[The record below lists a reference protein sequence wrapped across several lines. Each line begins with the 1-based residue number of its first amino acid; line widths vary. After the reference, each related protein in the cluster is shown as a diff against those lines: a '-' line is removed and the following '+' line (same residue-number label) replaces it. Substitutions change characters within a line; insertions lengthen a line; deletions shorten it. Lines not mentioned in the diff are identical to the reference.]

1 MRLRSLHINATY
13 SVLLGVLAV
22 PSAVMAQT
30 YSPGYGQPQYSN
42 QYPQQGYQ
50 QPGYQAQPQYQGQ
63 PQYSQP
69 QYQAQP
75 QYPNQYSQQGSQ
87 QGYGQPANGQ
97 QGSGFNADQLEQLVA
112 PIALYPDALVAQVLA
127 ASMYPGQVAAA
138 DQWLR
143 MQGGASAYDIA
154 GGADV
159 QSWDPSVKGLTA
171 FPQVLAEMDGN
182 QPWMNNLG
190 NAYYNQ
196 PQDVMEAIQ
205 VMRDRAQ
212 QAGNLQS
219 TPQEQV
225 TGTQGAIAIAPV
237 NPEVVYVPAYNPW
250 AVYGA
255 PVTPYSGFSLIGVLG
270 QFFGS
275 TFGSGLVHFGVGLAQ
290 TAWVHTPFGLLSWAL
305 NWLGNAIFYNHSTYY
320 GHSTTVA
327 NWGIHGGGIHAFA
340 GYPVDARYRWG
351 GRNAQ
356 MQRSNYAG
364 QYGRTGVG
372 GRGFTERGFAGQ
384 GFGHSNEF
392 GHSNGF
398 GYSSPERPQQMEAM
412 NRQPRSMARMQGAP
426 NGGRLAYGPDV
437 YNRGGEANR
446 GGGAGQSYRSPAQQS
461 YRAPTQQAYRGPAE
475 SFAESRGGGSHFFGG
490 GGSKEPSFGS
500 RESSF
505 KEPKMSSQKFREP
518 KFKEPKAPKF
528 KESKGSRGS
537 GGGRSRG
544 RR

>member
-1 MRLRSLHINATY
+1 MRLRSLPTNATY
-13 SVLLGVLAV
+13 GLLLGVLAV
-22 PSAVMAQT
+22 PGAVMAQT
-30 YSPGYGQPQYSN
+30 YSQGYPGSPTGYPNSPNYAGQPGYGQPQYSA

-50 QPGYQAQPQYQGQ
+50 QPGYQAGYQAQPQYQGQ

-69 QYQAQP
+69 QYS
-75 QYPNQYSQQGSQ
+75 NQYSQP
-87 QGYGQPANGQ
+87 GYGQSGTGQ
-97 QGSGFNADQLEQLVA
+97 QGGGFNAGQLEQLVA
-112 PIALYPDALVAQVLA
+112 PLALYPDALVAQVLA

-143 MQGGASAYDIA
+143 MQAGASAYDIA
-154 GGADV
+154 GGADA

-182 QPWMNNLG
+182 QPWMNDLG

-219 TPQEQV
+219 TAQEQV

-255 PVTPYSGFSLIGVLG
+255 PVTPYSRFSLIGVLG

-275 TFGSGLVHFGVGLAQ
+275 TFGSGLVHFGAGLAQ

-320 GHSTTVA
+320 SHSTTVA

-372 GRGFTERGFAGQ
+372 GQGFAGQ

-392 GHSNGF
+392 GHSNL
-398 GYSSPERPQQMEAM
+398 ERPQQMEAM
-412 NRQPRSMARMQGAP
+412 NRQPGPMARMQGAP
-426 NGGRLAYGPDV
+426 NAGRLAYGPDV

-446 GGGAGQSYRSPAQQS
+446 GGGAGQSYRAPA
-461 YRAPTQQAYRGPAE
+461 QQAYRAPMQQAYRQPMG
-475 SFAESRGGGSHFFGG
+475 SFAESRG

-505 KEPKMSSQKFREP
+505 KEPKMSSPKFREP

-528 KESKGSRGS
+528 KEPKGSRGS

>member
-1 MRLRSLHINATY
+1 MRLRSLHFNATY

-50 QPGYQAQPQYQGQ
+50 QPGYQAQPQY
-63 PQYSQP
+63 
-69 QYQAQP
+69 
-75 QYPNQYSQQGSQ
+75 PNQYSRPGSQ
-87 QGYGQPANGQ
+87 QGYGQPANEQ
-97 QGSGFNADQLEQLVA
+97 QGGGFNADQLEQLVA

-143 MQGGASAYDIA
+143 MQAGASAYDIA
-154 GGADV
+154 GGADS

-182 QPWMNNLG
+182 QPWVNDLG

-219 TPQEQV
+219 TAQEQV

-320 GHSTTVA
+320 SHSTTVA

-340 GYPVDARYRWG
+340 GYPVDARYRG
-351 GRNAQ
+351 AGRNAQ

-372 GRGFTERGFAGQ
+372 GQ

-392 GHSNGF
+392 GHSNM
-398 GYSSPERPQQMEAM
+398 ERPQQMEAM
-412 NRQPRSMARMQGAP
+412 NRQPGSIARMQTAP
-426 NGGRLAYGPDV
+426 NAGRLAYGADV
-437 YNRGGEANR
+437 YNR
-446 GGGAGQSYRSPAQQS
+446 GGGAGQSYRSPAQQA
-461 YRAPTQQAYRGPAE
+461 YRAPMQQAYRQPAG

-505 KEPKMSSQKFREP
+505 KEPGFKESKMSSPKFREP
-518 KFKEPKAPKF
+518 KFKEAKAPKF
-528 KESKGSRGS
+528 KEPKGSRGS

>member
-1 MRLRSLHINATY
+1 MRLRSLPIHVTY
-13 SVLLGVLAV
+13 GLLLGVLAV
-22 PSAVMAQT
+22 PGAVMAQT
-30 YSPGYGQPQYSN
+30 YSQGYSGSATGYSNSPNSPNYAGQPGYGQPQYSA

-50 QPGYQAQPQYQGQ
+50 PG
-63 PQYSQP
+63 
-69 QYQAQP
+69 YQAQP
-75 QYPNQYSQQGSQ
+75 QYPNQYSRPGPQ
-87 QGYGQPANGQ
+87 QGYGQLGNGQ
-97 QGSGFNADQLEQLVA
+97 QGGGFNADQLEQLVA

-143 MQGGASAYDIA
+143 MQAGASAYDIA

-182 QPWMNNLG
+182 QPWMNDLG

-219 TPQEQV
+219 TAQEQV

-275 TFGSGLVHFGVGLAQ
+275 TFGSGLVHFGAGLAQ

-320 GHSTTVA
+320 SHSTTVA

-351 GRNAQ
+351 GRNAP

-364 QYGRTGVG
+364 QYGRTGAG
-372 GRGFTERGFAGQ
+372 GQGFAGREFAGRGFAGQ
-384 GFGHSNEF
+384 GFGHSN
-392 GHSNGF
+392 
-398 GYSSPERPQQMEAM
+398 PERPQQMEAM
-412 NRQPRSMARMQGAP
+412 NRQPGPMARMQTAP
-426 NGGRLAYGPDV
+426 NAGRLAYGPDV

-446 GGGAGQSYRSPAQQS
+446 GGGAGQSYRAPAQQG
-461 YRAPTQQAYRGPAE
+461 YRAPMQQAYRQPSE
-475 SFAESRGGGSHFFGG
+475 SFAGSRGGGSHFFGG
-490 GGSKEPSFGS
+490 GGSKEPSF
-500 RESSF
+500 
-505 KEPKMSSQKFREP
+505 KEPKMSSPKFREP
-518 KFKEPKAPKF
+518 KFKEPKEPKF
-528 KESKGSRGS
+528 KEPKGSRGS

>member
-1 MRLRSLHINATY
+1 MRLRSLHVNATY
-13 SVLLGVLAV
+13 GLLLGVLAV
-22 PSAVMAQT
+22 PGVVMAQA
-30 YSPGYGQPQYSN
+30 YSSGYPGSPTGYSNSPNYAGQPGQGQPQYSG
-42 QYPQQGYQ
+42 QYPQQGQ

-75 QYPNQYSQQGSQ
+75 QYPTQNSQP
-87 QGYGQPANGQ
+87 GYGQSENGQ
-97 QGSGFNADQLEQLVA
+97 QGGGFNADRLEQLVA
-112 PIALYPDALVAQVLA
+112 PIALYPDALAAQVLA
-127 ASMYPGQVAAA
+127 ASMYPGQVVAA

-143 MQGGASAYDIA
+143 MQAGASAYDIA

-182 QPWMNNLG
+182 QPWMNDLG

-255 PVTPYSGFSLIGVLG
+255 PVTPYSGFSLIGALG

-305 NWLGNAIFYNHSTYY
+305 NWLGNAISYNHSTYY
-320 GHSTTVA
+320 SHSTTVA
-327 NWGIHGGGIHAFA
+327 NWGIHGGGVHAFA
-340 GYPVDARYRWG
+340 GYGVDARYRWG

-356 MQRSNYAG
+356 MQRSNYA
-364 QYGRTGVG
+364 YNRTGVG
-372 GRGFTERGFAGQ
+372 GQGFAERGFAGQ
-384 GFGHSNEF
+384 GFRYSN
-392 GHSNGF
+392 SA
-398 GYSSPERPQQMEAM
+398 RPQQMKAM
-412 NRQPRSMARMQGAP
+412 NRQPGSIARMQTAP
-426 NGGRLAYGPDV
+426 NTGRLAYGADV

-446 GGGAGQSYRSPAQQS
+446 GGGAGQSYR
-461 YRAPTQQAYRGPAE
+461 APNQQAYRAPMQQGYRQPMG

-505 KEPKMSSQKFREP
+505 KEPKMSSQKFKEP

-528 KESKGSRGS
+528 KEPKGSRGS

>member
-1 MRLRSLHINATY
+1 MRLRSLPINATY
-13 SVLLGVLAV
+13 GVLLGVLAV
-22 PSAVMAQT
+22 PGAVMAQT
-30 YSPGYGQPQYSN
+30 YSPGYGQPQYST
-42 QYPQQGYQ
+42 QYPQQGY

-75 QYPNQYSQQGSQ
+75 QYPNQYSQQG
-87 QGYGQPANGQ
+87 YRQPGNGQ
-97 QGSGFNADQLEQLVA
+97 QGGGFNADQLEQLVA

-143 MQGGASAYDIA
+143 VQAGASGYDIA

-159 QSWDPSVKGLTA
+159 QNWDPSVKGLTA

-182 QPWMNNLG
+182 QPWMNDLG

-219 TPQEQV
+219 TAQEQV

-255 PVTPYSGFSLIGVLG
+255 PVTPYSGFSLIGTLG

-275 TFGSGLVHFGVGLAQ
+275 TFGSGLVHFGAGLAQ

-305 NWLGNAIFYNHSTYY
+305 NWLGNAIFYNHSTYSS
-320 GHSTTVA
+320 HSTTVA

-351 GRNAQ
+351 GRNAP

-364 QYGRTGVG
+364 EYGRTGAG
-372 GRGFTERGFAGQ
+372 GQGFAGREFAGRGFAGQ

-392 GHSNGF
+392 GHSNL
-398 GYSSPERPQQMEAM
+398 ERPQQMEAM
-412 NRQPRSMARMQGAP
+412 NRQPGSMARMQASP
-426 NGGRLAYGPDV
+426 NAGRLAYGPDV

-446 GGGAGQSYRSPAQQS
+446 GGGAGQSYRAPA
-461 YRAPTQQAYRGPAE
+461 QQAYRAPMQQAYRQPTG
-475 SFAESRGGGSHFFGG
+475 SFAESRGGGAHFFGG

-528 KESKGSRGS
+528 KEPKGSRGS